1 MRSIVAAL
9 ALVATTLVASALTAH
24 GSTAP
29 AARWA
34 APAAAPADAVVRKR
48 KLGESVDGRPIMA
61 YRLGEPDQPTVVLI
75 STMHGNESDTRKIL
89 LSLKDGRP
97 IVGVDLWVVPTY
109 NPDGLAAGTR
119 KNAHGVDLNRNYPY
133 QWVDLDGNYES
144 GPEPKSEPETRA
156 MISFLKDVKPR
167 RILSFHQPLHGV
179 DTDTKNKRFARRV
192 ADKLDLPT
200 KTFDCGGVCHGTMT
214 SWYNHRFKGAALT
227 VEYGQSPSRKMMRRT
242 APRKVLKVFG
252 ARRVRLD
259 AEIT

>member
-9 ALVATTLVASALTAH
+9 ALVAATLVASALSAS

-29 AARWA
+29 AARLA

-48 KLGESVDGRPIMA
+48 KLGESVNGRPIMA
-61 YRLGEPDQPTVVLI
+61 YRLGESDQPTVVLI

-167 RILSFHQPLHGV
+167 RILSFHQPLYGV
-179 DTDTKNKRFARRV
+179 DTDTKNKKFARRV

-242 APRKVLKVFG
+242 VPPKVLKVFG
-252 ARRVRLD
+252 ARRVKLD
-259 AEIT
+259 AEIE